1 MKEKVAILDAGAQYG
16 KVIDRRCRELSV
28 ESDLLPF
35 FTSAEEL
42 KKNYDAFIISG
53 GHQSVYDS
61 DAPEYDSEIFSM
73 NVPVL
78 GICYGMHL
86 LNYVLGGSVERKG
99 TREDGECEID
109 IDNNSGLFDGLSLSQ
124 RVLMS
129 HGDSIG
135 NLADGFEVIA
145 RSGGLVAAIEDVQR
159 GFYGVQFHPEVDL
172 TENGGRMLENFLY
185 GISGFSGTYTMKDR
199 EETAIQYIRETV
211 GDKKALVLVSGG
223 VDSSVCAS
231 LVNKALGS
239 ERVYAIHVD
248 NGFMRLNE
256 SRDVERALG
265 KCGLEL
271 RVVDASENFYNAVD
285 ESSGG
290 GVPLNR
296 IVSPEEKRRSIGDE
310 FMRVSTKAIE
320 NLGLDISED
329 VYLVQGTLRPDLIE
343 SASAL
348 ASGNADAIK
357 THHNDT
363 PLVRKLRGA
372 GRVIEPLRDYHKDE
386 VRVLGRS
393 LGLPNEMVMRQ
404 PFPGPGLAVRIICAE
419 KPYITD
425 NFEKINEELKRFAGN
440 GIDATLL
447 PVQTV
452 GVQGDG
458 RSYSYLVGLS
468 GERDWERLFSIAREV
483 PKKLH
488 EVNRLV
494 YVFGERV
501 AGSVSEITPT
511 HLTPDVIG
519 QLRLADNIVNEELVN
534 YDLLEKL
541 SQVPVV
547 SFPVGFGVRENRSIG
562 IRTFITNDF
571 MTGRPAIPACDIPE
585 EALFKMV
592 NRIMGEVSGVSRV
605 CYDLTSK
612 PPGTTEWE

>member
-265 KCGLEL
+265 K
-271 RVVDASENFYNAVD
+271 
-285 ESSGG
+285 
-290 GVPLNR
+290 
-296 IVSPEEKRRSIGDE
+296 
-310 FMRVSTKAIE
+310 
-320 NLGLDISED
+320 
-329 VYLVQGTLRPDLIE
+329 
-343 SASAL
+343 
-348 ASGNADAIK
+348 
-357 THHNDT
+357 
-363 PLVRKLRGA
+363 
-372 GRVIEPLRDYHKDE
+372 
-386 VRVLGRS
+386 
-393 LGLPNEMVMRQ
+393 
-404 PFPGPGLAVRIICAE
+404 
-419 KPYITD
+419 
-425 NFEKINEELKRFAGN
+425 
-440 GIDATLL
+440 
-447 PVQTV
+447 
-452 GVQGDG
+452 
-458 RSYSYLVGLS
+458 
-468 GERDWERLFSIAREV
+468 
-483 PKKLH
+483 
-488 EVNRLV
+488 
-494 YVFGERV
+494 
-501 AGSVSEITPT
+501 
-511 HLTPDVIG
+511 
-519 QLRLADNIVNEELVN
+519 
-534 YDLLEKL
+534 
-541 SQVPVV
+541 
-547 SFPVGFGVRENRSIG
+547 
-562 IRTFITNDF
+562 
-571 MTGRPAIPACDIPE
+571 
-585 EALFKMV
+585 
-592 NRIMGEVSGVSRV
+592 
-605 CYDLTSK
+605 
-612 PPGTTEWE
+612 